1 MFLRTIY
8 VVAIKVSI
16 QAAARSMG
24 AAFVIQRLER
34 LVLPYL
40 KTFPD
45 GLEPD
50 RDENLRDSLC
60 PEDST
65 NRDKEKAQR
74 ICRAFNGR
82 TRRLYARHWILSLND
97 TDKDQNDRHEEKQV
111 YEPAQGIARD
121 EAERPEDEE
130 QYCNGDKHGR
140 KATIG

>member
-1 MFLRTIY
+1 
-8 VVAIKVSI
+8 
-16 QAAARSMG
+16 MG

-65 NRDKEKAQR
+65 NRTKGKA
-74 ICRAFNGR
+74 
-82 TRRLYARHWILSLND
+82 
-97 TDKDQNDRHEEKQV
+97 
-111 YEPAQGIARD
+111 
-121 EAERPEDEE
+121 RPKP
-130 QYCNGDKHGR
+130 GFLR
-140 KATIG
+140 